1 MLDLTDK
8 DVIKQILK
16 ERHLWAKKNF
26 GQNFLIDQN
35 ILDVIVKAAT
45 INNDDFVLEI
55 GPGLG
60 VLTQELAKKAKLVL
74 AIDQDRDMVEWLRRY
89 FKTQSEKVKIVCD
102 DILQISNFKFSIR
115 QAQGRQM
122 SNKISNNNSEF
133 PKKYKIV
140 SNLPYNITS
149 PVINKFLTNEN
160 KPTEMILMV
169 QKEVAERL
177 TAKPGNR
184 ERGFMTVL
192 VELFADAEIIQV
204 VPRECFYPE
213 PNVDSAIIKLRIK
226 NKESIIKPEEEKH
239 FLKFVKM
246 GFSQKRRQ
254 IHHPLMAGLHLSK
267 SDIIDMLKTTKIDEK
282 SRAENLSVEEWEKLY
297 GNYKK
302 LVG

>member
-115 QAQGRQM
+115 QAQGR
-122 SNKISNNNSEF
+122 KISNVKNNEV
-133 PKKYKIV
+133 IV
-140 SNLPYNITS
+140 IGKQGKEEIT
-149 PVINKFLTNEN
+149 TD
-160 KPTEMILMV
+160 
-169 QKEVAERL
+169 EVAKRL
-177 TAKPGNR
+177 GTINY
-184 ERGFMTVL
+184 E
-192 VELFADAEIIQV
+192 V
-204 VPRECFYPE
+204 VARIPE
-213 PNVDSAIIKLRIK
+213 HITRIYR
-226 NKESIIKPEEEKH
+226 I
-239 FLKFVKM
+239 
-246 GFSQKRRQ
+246 
-254 IHHPLMAGLHLSK
+254 
-267 SDIIDMLKTTKIDEK
+267 
-282 SRAENLSVEEWEKLY
+282 
-297 GNYKK
+297 
-302 LVG
+302 